1 MVMEPAV
8 TSVPGRPMSAWA
20 SVLLPEPLG
29 PMITWTSPLRT
40 VRSMPCSTSL
50 PPADACR
57 SRTFEHVLGGHGSTT
72 ATVSSSTSTS

>member
-50 PPADACR
+50 PPAEACR
-57 SRTFEHVLGGHGSTT
+57 PRTSKTCSARHGSTT
-72 ATVSSSTSTS
+72 ATVPSSTSTS